1 MDHRC
6 LYGHRVP
13 ATFAYAIQNRL
24 CPMCGASTV
33 TVTGYQ
39 VARKLTQE
47 AGMDAHAAF
56 QAVKVIE
63 ADWIFQ
69 PVTANV
75 EAAPA
80 AVSLPAAT
88 PAAAAIPAA
97 ASLPAASI
105 PAAASLPAPVEEV
118 VMEPLDAEEPRA
130 ARPAPVANLSVAAV
144 ALTPVSSTPVSIT
157 PRVKPTTIVKPEP
170 DTGLED
176 DFFKNS

>member
-63 ADWIFQ
+63 ADDKGRLRLSMKAAAAEAPQ
-69 PVTANV
+69 A
-75 EAAPA
+75 AAPA
-80 AVSLPAAT
+80 A
-88 PAAAAIPAA
+88 
-97 ASLPAASI
+97 
-105 PAAASLPAPVEEV
+105 
-118 VMEPLDAEEPRA
+118 
-130 ARPAPVANLSVAAV
+130 
-144 ALTPVSSTPVSIT
+144 
-157 PRVKPTTIVKPEP
+157 
-170 DTGLED
+170 
-176 DFFKNS
+176 